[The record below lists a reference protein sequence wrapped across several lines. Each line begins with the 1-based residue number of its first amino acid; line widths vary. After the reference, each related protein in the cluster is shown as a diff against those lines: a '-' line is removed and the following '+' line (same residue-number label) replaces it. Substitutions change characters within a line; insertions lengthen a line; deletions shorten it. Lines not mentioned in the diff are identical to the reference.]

1 MSVLILD
8 FGSQYTQLI
17 ARRMRELSVFS
28 EIKRCDTP
36 FSKELCAKY
45 SAIILSGGPASVT
58 EADAPQFDSA
68 WLRCGLPLL
77 GVCYGMQLLAHLC
90 GGTLEAGNSREYGPS
105 TLEIIASGDNA
116 GQTGQSGEETVSN
129 LFCKVPSSSTVWMS
143 HGDHVVKLPTGFT
156 ALARSAG
163 APFAAMGNAS
173 AKQYAVQFHPE
184 VVHSQFGQQILENF
198 ITRIAKI
205 PRTWTPG
212 NIVARLTET
221 INSAV
226 PGTNQVLCAL
236 SGGVDSTVAA
246 VLASKAIGKRLHCFF
261 VDNGLLRL
269 NEVRDVTQLL
279 HGLGLQVTTIDAAQ
293 EFLAA
298 LKGVID
304 PEQKRKIIGRLFVE
318 VFDRHAKKLVGVT
331 HLMQGTLYPD
341 VIESSAVRGPS
352 TTIKTHHNVGGLP
365 ERMNLKL
372 LEPFRELFKDEVR
385 AIGRELQVPDRI
397 VARQP
402 FPGPGLAVRILGE
415 VTAER
420 VARLQ
425 TADAIV
431 REVVA
436 ADPVNKTLWQVFAVL
451 LPVKSVGVMGDGRT
465 YEECIAVR
473 AVTSQDGMTADWA
486 YLPEAVLRT
495 ISNRV
500 INEVKGV
507 NRVVL
512 DVSSKPP
519 ATIEWE

>member
-28 EIKRCDTP
+28 EIRSCDTP
-36 FSKELCAKY
+36 FRKELASKF
-45 SAIILSGGPASVT
+45 SALVLSGGPASVT
-58 EADAPQFDSA
+58 DTDAPAFDA
-68 WLRCGLPLL
+68 KWLESGLPVL
-77 GVCYGMQLLAHLC
+77 GVCYGMQLMAHL
-90 GGTLEAGNSREYGPS
+90 GGGRLEAGASREYGPS
-105 TLEIIASGDNA
+105 TLEVVSGN
-116 GQTGQSGEETVSN
+116 E
-129 LFCKVPSSSTVWMS
+129 LFFNVPTTTTVWMS
-143 HGDHVVKLPTGFT
+143 HGDRVVALPKGFT
-156 ALARSAG
+156 SMASSAG
-163 APFAAMGNAS
+163 APFAAAGNPE
-173 AKQYAVQFHPE
+173 KRQYAVQFHPE
-184 VVHSQFGQQILENF
+184 VVHSIHGTQILENF

-212 NIVARLTET
+212 NLVSRITES
-221 INSAV
+221 IRSQV
-226 PGTNQVLCAL
+226 PGDAQVLCAL

-246 VLASKAIGKRLHCFF
+246 VLASKAIGNRLHCFF
-261 VDNGLLRL
+261 VDNGLLRK
-269 NEVRDVTQLL
+269 NEVLDVTNLFK
-279 HGLGLQVTTIDAAQ
+279 GLGLQVTTIDAADQ
-293 EFLAA
+293 FLTA
-298 LKGVID
+298 LVGVVD
-304 PEQKRKIIGRLFVE
+304 PELKRKAIGRVFIE
-318 VFDRHAKKLVGVT
+318 VFDHHAKSLSNIT

-341 VIESSAVRGPS
+341 VIESSPVRGPS

-365 ERMNLKL
+365 ERMELKL

-385 AIGRELQVPDRI
+385 AIGRELNVPAAI
-397 VARQP
+397 VERQP

-415 VTAER
+415 VTQER

-425 TADAIV
+425 AADAIV

-436 ADPVNKTLWQVFAVL
+436 ADPVNKSLWQVFAVL

-465 YEECIAVR
+465 YEESIAVR

-486 YLPEAVLRT
+486 YLPESVLRT

-500 INEVKGV
+500 INEVKGI

-512 DVSSKPP
+512 DISSKPP

>member
-17 ARRMRELSVFS
+17 ARRMRELSVYS
-28 EIKRCDTP
+28 EIRRCDTP
-36 FSKELCAKY
+36 CTTELASEFSALV
-45 SAIILSGGPASVT
+45 LSGGPASVT
-58 EADAPQFDSA
+58 DADAPAFDVK
-68 WLRCGLPLL
+68 WLESGLPVL
-77 GVCYGMQLLAHLC
+77 GVCYGMQLMAHL
-90 GGTLEAGNSREYGPS
+90 GGGRLEAGASREYGPS
-105 TLEIIASGDNA
+105 TLDVLA
-116 GQTGQSGEETVSN
+116 GSE
-129 LFCKVPSSSTVWMS
+129 LFFNVPATTAVWMS
-143 HGDHVVKLPTGFT
+143 HGDHVVALPKGFV
-156 ALARSAG
+156 AMASSAG
-163 APFAAMGNAS
+163 APFAAAGNPELR
-173 AKQYAVQFHPE
+173 QYAVQFHPE
-184 VVHSQFGQQILENF
+184 VVHSKHGTQILENF

-212 NIVARLTET
+212 NLVARITES
-221 INSAV
+221 IREQI
-226 PGTNQVLCAL
+226 PGNAQVLCAL

-246 VLASKAIGKRLHCFF
+246 VLASKAIGNRLHCFF
-261 VDNGLLRL
+261 IDNGLLRK
-269 NEVRDVTQLL
+269 NEVRDVTNLFE
-279 HGLGLQVTTIDAAQ
+279 GLGLQVTTIDAAEQ
-293 EFLAA
+293 FLSA
-298 LKGVID
+298 LSGIVD
-304 PEQKRKIIGRLFVE
+304 PELKRKAIGRVFIE
-318 VFDRHAKKLVGVT
+318 VFDYHAKSLSNIT

-341 VIESSAVRGPS
+341 VIESSPVRGPS

-385 AIGRELQVPDRI
+385 AIGRELNVPAAI
-397 VARQP
+397 VERQP

-415 VTAER
+415 VSAER

-425 TADAIV
+425 AADAIV

-451 LPVKSVGVMGDGRT
+451 LPIKSVGVMGDGRT
-465 YEECIAVR
+465 YEESIAVR

-486 YLPEAVLRT
+486 YLPESVLRR

-500 INEVKGV
+500 INEVKGI

-512 DVSSKPP
+512 DISSKPP